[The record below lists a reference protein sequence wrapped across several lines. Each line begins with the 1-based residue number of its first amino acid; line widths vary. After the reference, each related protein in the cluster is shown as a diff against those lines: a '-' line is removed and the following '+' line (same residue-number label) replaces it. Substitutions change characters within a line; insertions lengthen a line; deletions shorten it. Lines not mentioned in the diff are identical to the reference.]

1 MTGCQGETGNRLL
14 YLAVTFSV
22 QRLLVQFRAH
32 RAAIPAQEGPVSF
45 A

>member
-1 MTGCQGETGNRLL
+1 MTGVVGETGDCLL

-22 QRLLVQFRAH
+22 QRLFVQFRAH
-32 RAAIPAQEGPVSF
+32 RAAIPAQEGPASF